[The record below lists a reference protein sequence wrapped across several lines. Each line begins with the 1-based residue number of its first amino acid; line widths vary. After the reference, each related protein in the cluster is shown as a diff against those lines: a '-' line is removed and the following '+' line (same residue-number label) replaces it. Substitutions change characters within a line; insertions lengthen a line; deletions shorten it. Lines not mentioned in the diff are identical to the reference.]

1 MTMLANQ
8 EQYDYEN
15 YYNSL
20 DIADALKELLQINA
34 ISLRKLLKMDA
45 EDLARVIG
53 IDPYVAKLIIVAAKQ
68 YHNNNSADL
77 IGT

>member
-20 DIADALKELLQINA
+20 DIADALKELLQING
-34 ISLRKLLKMDA
+34 ISLRKLLKIDA
-45 EDLARVIG
+45 EYLATVMG

-68 YHNNNSADL
+68 YHNK
-77 IGT
+77 

>member
-1 MTMLANQ
+1 MLANQ

-15 YYNSL
+15 YYTSL
-20 DIADALKELLQINA
+20 DVAHALKELLQINA

-53 IDPYVAKLIIVAAKQ
+53 IDTYVAKLIIVAAKQ